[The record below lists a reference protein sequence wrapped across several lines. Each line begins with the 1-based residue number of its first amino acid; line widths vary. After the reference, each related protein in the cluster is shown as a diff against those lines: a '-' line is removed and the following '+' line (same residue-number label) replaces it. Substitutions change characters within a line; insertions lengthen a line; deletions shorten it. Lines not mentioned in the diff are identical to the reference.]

1 MTMDFVDSFS
11 NKVLIDLDR
20 YDELLIAKRDLEEL
34 KDRISELRSLIIA
47 EAVDDVNRL
56 GDYYKTGTRSSINS
70 GDVLK
75 ILSIPANTIER
86 SERMQRALLN
96 LTADKEEEEKKG

>member
-34 KDRISELRSLIIA
+34 KDRISELRSLIIT
-47 EAVDDVNRL
+47 EAVDDVKRL
-56 GDYYKTGTRSSINS
+56 GDYYKTGTRSMINS
-70 GDVLK
+70 GDILK
-75 ILSIPANTIER
+75 ILGIPANTIEQ
-86 SERMQRALLN
+86 SGRMQEALVNML
-96 LTADKEEEEKKG
+96 ADEGEEVKE